1 MVAQNNF
8 LKVKIWP
15 KIFQP
20 KLWPWI
26 KLGASIPLDG
36 PPWKS
41 EQMNTSSTLRPNQEF
56 CSRLPMESYQSLLHT
71 FNIFQS
77 QRTLTSF
84 SLTVCILKKNV
95 IPLLVPFSFL
105 LFIFSIKRRINGFKV
120 SDCSLQ
126 SSVDGWLEC
135 MMVVQA
141 THIQ

>member
-56 CSRLPMESYQSLLHT
+56 CSRLPMESYPSLLHT
-71 FNIFQS
+71 FNNFQS

-84 SLTVCILKKNV
+84 SLTVCILKKKCHSTFGPIFLPFCYSSSASNAGVTVSRFQIVPCSPVQMAGLNV
-95 IPLLVPFSFL
+95 
-105 LFIFSIKRRINGFKV
+105 
-120 SDCSLQ
+120 
-126 SSVDGWLEC
+126 
-135 MMVVQA
+135 
-141 THIQ
+141 